1 MAQLRQLR
9 GVAVP
14 LHAQERQGRRLIQVC
29 TGEIHADLRRYE
41 SCGAQETNERSGGP
55 PGLQEGPKKAL
66 PDGTRYEYDPILKR
80 TVEVTPSGERFP
92 VTLVDGKLQRDS
104 QKADKRN
111 GVLRRSPTPSGDTIP
126 ISSPKCVPDSSKTG
140 GTNEGER

>member
-1 MAQLRQLR
+1 MNGLEAL
-9 GVAVP
+9 
-14 LHAQERQGRRLIQVC
+14 
-29 TGEIHADLRRYE
+29 T
-41 SCGAQETNERSGGP
+41 
-55 PGLQEGPKKAL
+55 GLQEGPKKAL

-111 GVLRRSPTPSGDTIP
+111 G
-126 ISSPKCVPDSSKTG
+126 
-140 GTNEGER
+140 EAA